1 LGGGVTRPSFSNA
14 AARKLNASSGNAVVL
29 DNTKK
34 GHSFNFTA
42 QISKSFSKGFYGTLA
57 YTYTFAQDVTANP
70 GSQAGSVWSVNP
82 TSRTQNDLEL
92 SYSNFLVPHRL
103 IASLSYRREYIK
115 HLATTI
121 SAFYEGAAQGQIS
134 WTYNGDVNN
143 DGNSADLMYI
153 PKNASEITFL
163 PIAASG
169 NIPAFTA
176 AQQSEAFFKFIE
188 QDKYLSKHKGQV
200 AERFGANQPWY
211 NRLDVKLAQ
220 DIFANFGKNK
230 YTLQFTADV
239 LNALNLVN
247 KNWGIR
253 DFFIYSNPLTPTV
266 SNGVASYKLRT
277 YLPRGATQQVLLDR
291 TYIKNYGT
299 TSTWGLQL
307 GLRFI
312 F

>member
-1 LGGGVTRPSFSNA
+1 
-14 AARKLNASSGNAVVL
+14 
-29 DNTKK
+29 
-34 GHSFNFTA
+34 
-42 QISKSFSKGFYGTLA
+42 
-57 YTYTFAQDVTANP
+57 
-70 GSQAGSVWSVNP
+70 
-82 TSRTQNDLEL
+82 LEL
-92 SYSNFLVPHRL
+92 SYSNFMVPHRL

-121 SAFYEGAAQGQIS
+121 SAFYEGASQGQIS

-153 PKNASEITFL
+153 PRNASEITFL

-266 SNGVASYKLRT
+266 SGGVASYKLRT

-291 TYIKNYGT
+291 TYINNYGT